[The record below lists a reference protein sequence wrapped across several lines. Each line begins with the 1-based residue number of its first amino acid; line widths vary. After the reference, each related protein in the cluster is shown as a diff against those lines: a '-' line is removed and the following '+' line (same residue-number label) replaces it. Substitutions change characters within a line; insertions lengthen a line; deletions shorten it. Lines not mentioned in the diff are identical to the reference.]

1 MRRSSL
7 ALLAVALLLGAIG
20 AAVSR
25 AASGPAYAIHA
36 TWGPTNLAPGD
47 TKADTDEA
55 QFVLRVQNIGNSAGA
70 EDLVITDKL
79 PGHVTAT
86 AVHWPD
92 PQIQDKGC
100 TGVGTGEVKCVLP
113 AAMVPSEVPPAGPKL
128 STSNH
133 FSPLPDGYLA
143 PIFIDVSVP
152 RNAEGVG
159 PNLATVAG
167 GGAAE
172 MGTDEDQVSF
182 ESTPAPFGIV
192 PGSFLADNYDAAYPD
207 GVPDRVASDHPFELR
222 VNFDLTAKTGV
233 NDQSGGDGTRYVTS
247 TGQIKTVEATLPRG
261 MVVNP
266 EATPKCDPVDFAEKG
281 ALNNSTACPP
291 DTQVGYLTVFS
302 DDGTSNY
309 GGGGAVAISGSWV
322 LANRVPL
329 YNLKPPKG
337 VPADIAFNAGGLVQG
352 HIYGIPDAANN
363 YAIKSITPNISSIV
377 QARGAQ
383 VTLWGVPGD
392 PAHNKFRWYPKAQED
407 GTVLGAS
414 WGSAPIRPFL
424 TNPMDC
430 GTENG
435 ATKISVDSYNAP
447 GSFSP
452 IVTAASPLNVTGCDD
467 KRFRFEPDIAIQ
479 PSDRHAGAPTGL
491 QVNLKVPQRNDEV
504 TDAKELY
511 AQNGSV
517 KAIATPPIKKA
528 VVTLPEGMT
537 LSPSAAQGLG
547 SCSPSQI
554 GLGTNNPVECPQNS
568 QYGTLVIHTPIFPVD
583 APLTGHVYIAEQ
595 VRNPFSSF
603 LALYLVI
610 EEPERGIVVKLPG
623 RVDLDS
629 QTGRI
634 TTTFDE
640 LPQFPVSDMELSLKG
655 GVRAG
660 LVEPSTCGQKTITAE
675 FFSWQDP
682 ATSHTVKS
690 SYEVTENPDGSPC
703 VSSLAQRPFSPLFQA
718 GTVNNVAGSYSPLDL
733 RVTRSDDDQELSR
746 LAATMAE
753 GLTGRVA
760 GLDRCSDASIA
771 RAISRA
777 GAGEGSLEQAAPSC
791 PTSSQIGTTEV
802 GAGVGVPLTYVP
814 GKVYLAG
821 PYAGAPLSIIAITPA
836 VVGPF
841 DLGVIAVRTSVSVNP
856 VTTRVTAAS
865 DPFPQIYQGIPVR
878 IRDIRVNLD
887 RKGVVLNPTGCAVKQ
902 INAQITGT
910 GGDLFSPTDDSS
922 VDLRQRFQ
930 AAECASLRFHP
941 QLSLRLSG
949 ATGRGG
955 HPRLRAVYAPK
966 RGDANAAAVS
976 VALPHSE
983 FLDQAHIR
991 TVCTRVQFAARS
1003 CPAGSV
1009 YGHVSARSPLFDE
1022 TLSGPIYLR
1031 SSNHPLPDLV
1041 AVLEGPAS
1049 LPVRVEVAGR
1059 VDSINGGIR
1068 NSFEFVPDA
1077 PVTQAVFNFAGGKK
1091 GLLVN
1096 STDLCARAHRVTA
1109 KLAAQNGRKLTLRPL
1124 LKARCRNAPSG
1135 SGKASSHT
1143 YKPR

>member
-1 MRRSSL
+1 MRPR
-7 ALLAVALLLGAIG
+7 ALFLAVVGLLIAVAGP
-20 AAVSR
+20 AVSR
-25 AASGPAYAIHA
+25 AAGAPVYAIHA

-47 TKADTDEA
+47 TKTDTAEG
-55 QFVLRVQNIGNSAGA
+55 QFVIRVQNVGESSGA

-79 PGHVTAT
+79 PGNVTAT

-92 PQIQDKGC
+92 PQIQSKGC
-100 TGVGTGEVKCVLP
+100 VGVGTGEVKCVLP
-113 AAMVPSEVPPAGPKL
+113 AAMVPTEIPPAGPKL

-133 FSPLPDGYLA
+133 FSPLPDGFLA

-152 RNAEGVG
+152 KNAVGVG
-159 PNLATVAG
+159 SNLASVSG
-167 GGAAE
+167 GGASGI
-172 MGTDEDQVSF
+172 GTDEDQISF
-182 ESTPAPFGIV
+182 ASTPAPFGLV
-192 PGSFLADNYDAAYPD
+192 PGSFLSDNFDAAYPE
-207 GVPDRVASDHPFELR
+207 GAPARQASDRPFELR
-222 VNFDLTAKTGV
+222 VNFDLTTKSGV
-233 NDQSGGDGTRYVTS
+233 NDQTGGDGTRYIAP

-302 DDGTSNY
+302 NDGNSNF

-363 YAIKSITPNISSIV
+363 YAIKSLTPNISSIV

-383 VTLWGVPGD
+383 VTLWGVPAD
-392 PAHNKFRWYPKAQED
+392 PSHDKFRWYPKDQGD

-414 WGSAPIRPFL
+414 WGSAPIRPFI

-430 GTENG
+430 GFENG
-435 ATKISVDSYNAP
+435 ATRISVDSYNAP

-452 IVTAASPLNVTGCDD
+452 PVTSGAALNVTGCSD
-467 KRFRFEPDIAIQ
+467 KRFRFEPEIAIQ
-479 PSDRHAGAPTGL
+479 PTDRHAGAPTGL
-491 QVNLKVPQRNDEV
+491 GVHLKVPQRNDEAA
-504 TDAKELY
+504 DAEELY
-511 AQNGSV
+511 AQNGFV

-547 SCSPSQI
+547 SCSLAQI
-554 GLGTNNPVECPQNS
+554 GLGTNAPVDCPQNS
-568 QYGTLVIHTPIFPVD
+568 QYGTLVVHTPIFPVD
-583 APLTGHVYIAEQ
+583 APLTGHIYVAEQ
-595 VRNPFSSF
+595 ARNPFASF

-629 QTGRI
+629 RTGRI

-640 LPQFPVSDMELSLKG
+640 LPQFPVSEMELSLKG

-660 LVEPSTCGQKTITAE
+660 LVEPSTCGTKAITAE
-675 FFSWQDP
+675 LFSWHDP
-682 ATSHTVKS
+682 ATPHTVRS
-690 SYEVTENPDGSPC
+690 TYDVTEKPNGSPC
-703 VSSLAQRPFSPLFQA
+703 VDNLAQRPFSPLFQG
-718 GTVNNVAGSYSPLDL
+718 GTINNVAGSFSALAL
-733 RVTRSDDDQELSR
+733 RVTRTDDEQELSQ
-746 LAATMAE
+746 LAVAMAE
-753 GLTGRVA
+753 GLTGKLA
-760 GLDRCSDASIA
+760 GLGRCSDA
-771 RAISRA
+771 AIA
-777 GAGEGSLEQAAPSC
+777 GAIFRTGAGQGALEQAAPSC
-791 PTSSQIGTTEV
+791 PASSEIGTTEV

-814 GKVYLAG
+814 GKIYLAG
-821 PYAGAPLSIIAITPA
+821 PYRGAPLSIVAITPA

-841 DLGVIAVRTSVSVNP
+841 DLGVITVRTSISVNP
-856 VTTRVTAAS
+856 VTTRVSAAS

-887 RKGVVLNPTGCAVKQ
+887 RNKVVLNPTSCAAKR
-902 INAQITGT
+902 INAHITGT
-910 GGDLFSPTDDSS
+910 GEDLFSPADDSV
-922 VDLRQRFQ
+922 VDRRQRFQ

-941 QLSLRLSG
+941 RLSLRLSG
-949 ATGRGG
+949 STRRGG
-955 HPRLRAVYAPK
+955 HPRLRAVYAP
-966 RGDANAAAVS
+966 RASDANAAAVS

-983 FLDQAHIR
+983 FLDQAHIK

-1003 CPAGSV
+1003 CPPGSI
-1009 YGHVSARSPLFDE
+1009 YGRVRAKSPLFDE

-1031 SSNHPLPDLV
+1031 SSSHPLPDLV
-1041 AVLEGPAS
+1041 AVLEGPSS

-1059 VDSINGGIR
+1059 VDSVNGGLR

-1077 PVTQAVFNFAGGKK
+1077 PVSRAVFSFAGGKK

-1096 STDLCARAHRVTA
+1096 STDLCARTHRATA
-1109 KLAAQNGRKLTLRPL
+1109 KLAAQNGRRLTLRPVL
-1124 LKARCRNAPSG
+1124 QAPCKKKRDG
-1135 SGKASSHT
+1135 Q
-1143 YKPR
+1143 